1 MVEATDADREEHAAL
16 DDQAAAPGSADRPS
30 SGWLTVVDAARATGW
45 HPERL
50 RSLARRGMVVSRR
63 GNRGLEILVEHG
75 LPRPTGDRL
84 RPRGRPAAEPTA
96 ADGHGADPAVPR
108 DRVER
113 LRETVDAL
121 RDELADAAARAAGLR
136 VDLAK
141 ALAER
146 DAARAVAV
154 ADVAAA
160 KLVAEAEI
168 AAKDVLVA
176 ELRALLAEARRPW
189 WRRLLAP

>member
-1 MVEATDADREEHAAL
+1 MVEATDADREEHAAV

-30 SGWLTVVDAARATGW
+30 GWLTVVDAARATAW

-75 LPRPTGDRL
+75 LPRPTGDQL
-84 RPRGRPAAEPTA
+84 RPRGRPTA
-96 ADGHGADPAVPR
+96 ADGDGAEPAILR
-108 DRVER
+108 EQVER
-113 LRETVDAL
+113 LRATVDAL
-121 RDELADAAARAAGLR
+121 RDELAEAAARAAGLR
-136 VDLAK
+136 VDLTK

-146 DAARAVAV
+146 EAARAVAV
-154 ADVAAA
+154 ADVTAA

-189 WRRLLAP
+189 WRRLLAS

>member
-1 MVEATDADREEHAAL
+1 MVEATDADREEHAAV
-16 DDQAAAPGSADRPS
+16 DDQAAAPRSADRPS
-30 SGWLTVVDAARATGW
+30 GWLVVAEAARATGW

-50 RSLARRGMVVSRR
+50 RSLARRGMVTSRR
-63 GNRGLEILVEHG
+63 GNRGLEVLVEHG
-75 LPRPTGDRL
+75 LPRPTGDQL
-84 RPRGRPAAEPTA
+84 RPRGRPTAGPTA
-96 ADGHGADPAVPR
+96 ADGGGADPAILR
-108 DRVER
+108 DRIEQ
-113 LRETVDAL
+113 LREAVDAL
-121 RDELADAAARAAGLR
+121 RDELTD
-136 VDLAK
+136 VAK
-141 ALAER
+141 VLAER
-146 DAARAVAV
+146 EAARAVAV

>member
-1 MVEATDADREEHAAL
+1 MVETTDADREEHAAV
-16 DDQAAAPGSADRPS
+16 DDQATAPGSADRP
-30 SGWLTVVDAARATGW
+30 SGWLTVVDAARATAW

-75 LPRPTGDRL
+75 LPRPTGNQL
-84 RPRGRPAAEPTA
+84 RPRGRPAAGPAAAEGDGSEP
-96 ADGHGADPAVPR
+96 ADLRGQ
-108 DRVER
+108 VER

-176 ELRALLAEARRPW
+176 ELRALLAETRRPW